1 MQHLI
6 LASKTSCFVFS
17 LFFVVPLLSQDYEP
31 IMSVIHLDSFVVTAT
46 RQGFD
51 VKDFI
56 ELVQKDESFYQ
67 SFRNLRF
74 LSYQSDNDIQFYDK
88 SNQKIATYKSVI
100 VQKTEGFCRTMDILS
115 EDFSGNYFKK
125 KRELRYYTA
134 ELYDRL
140 FFTHGEVCES
150 SLLQATAPKGM
161 DKHIEQLKK
170 LIFQPGEKVE
180 VPIVGGKTA
189 IFEPSMMPY
198 YDYSISSKKYQNQ
211 IDCYVFSVKVKPEA
225 KASKTII
232 KSLETYFDKIN
243 FQVIARDYQLVYQG
257 TAFDFNVTMNIKLR
271 KLGKDYVPEYVHYK
285 GYWDIPTQKPEI
297 ADFSATF
304 YNFK

>member
-6 LASKTSCFVFS
+6 SKSKISCLVCS
-17 LFFVVPLLSQDYEP
+17 LFFIVPLLSQDYEP

-74 LSYQSDNDIQFYDK
+74 LSYQSKNNIEFYDK
-88 SNQKIATYKSVI
+88 NNQEIATYKSVI
-100 VQKTEGFCRTMDILS
+100 LQKAEGFCRTMDILS

-140 FFTHGEVCES
+140 FFTHGKVCES
-150 SLLQATAPKGM
+150 SLLEAPAPRGM

-180 VPIVGGKTA
+180 VPLIGGKTA

-225 KASKTII
+225 KASKTVI

-257 TAFDFNVTMNIKLR
+257 TAFEFNVTMNIKLR
-271 KLGKDYVPEYVHYK
+271 KLGKDYVPEYLSYK

-297 ADFSATF
+297 ANFSATF
-304 YNFK
+304 YDFK